1 MTEHSMQPT
10 SPTDALF
17 EALPDTPRQ
26 TAPSEAGKSAF
37 TRTGIL
43 PSQAI
48 RSMIAGGEITAAP
61 EIETNQIQPASLDLR
76 LGKVAYRIRASFLPG
91 PGATVRDKLT
101 ELKFHEIDL
110 TKGAVLEA
118 GCVYLVPL
126 IEQLKLRST
135 IAGFANP
142 KSSTGRLDVFT
153 RLIADRQDGFDAVE
167 EGYTGPLFAEICPR
181 TFSIKVRYGSRLN
194 QIRFRRR
201 VGQQLDADERP
212 GRVRDRALREIHS
225 DVGLVE
231 GEASIRE
238 GLNLSISLAPVPPT
252 GLVGYRARR
261 YAGVVDVDAVGA
273 YEANQYWEAVKLGE
287 DRRLVLD
294 PHEFYI
300 LASKESVSV
309 PPAYVA
315 EMAPFDP
322 LIGEY
327 RVHYAGFFDP
337 GFGYAEGKAPGAKA
351 VLEVRSLD
359 IPFILEDGQI
369 VGRLVYDRLTDIPDQ
384 IYGQGIGSHYQAQG
398 LKLSKHFK
406 QP

>member
-1 MTEHSMQPT
+1 MQRPAMP
-10 SPTDALF
+10 SASQRDRLF
-17 EALPDTPRQ
+17 EALPEDRPTS
-26 TAPSEAGKSAF
+26 APSEAPRSAF
-37 TRTGIL
+37 ARTGIL

-48 RSMIAGGEITAAP
+48 RAMIAGGEIVGAP
-61 EIETNQIQPASLDLR
+61 EIEANQVQPASLDLR
-76 LGKVAYRIRASFLPG
+76 LGKIAYRIRASFLPG
-91 PGATVRDKLT
+91 PDATVRDKLA

-110 TKGAVLEA
+110 TSGAVLEA

-153 RLIADRQDGFDAVE
+153 RLIADRQDGFDSVD
-167 EGYTGPLFAEICPR
+167 EGYSGPLFAEICPR
-181 TFSIKVRYGSRLN
+181 TFSIKARYGSRLN

-201 VGQQLDADERP
+201 VGQQLDAGEQP
-212 GRVRDRALREIHS
+212 GRVGDRALREIHS

-231 GEASIRE
+231 GEAAIRE
-238 GLNLSISLAPVPPT
+238 GLNLRISLGPLAPA

-261 YAGVVDVDAVGA
+261 YAGVVDVDAVA
-273 YEANQYWEAVKLGE
+273 TYEVNQFWETVHLGD

-337 GFGYAEGKAPGAKA
+337 GFGYAPGKAPGAKA

-369 VGRLVYDRLTDIPDQ
+369 VGRLIYDKLTEFPDQ
-384 IYGQGIGSHYQAQG
+384 VYGQDIGSHYQAQG

-406 QP
+406 QD

>member
-1 MTEHSMQPT
+1 MQPT

-91 PGATVRDKLT
+91 PGAPVRDKLT

-201 VGQQLDADERP
+201 VGQQLVADERP
-212 GRVRDRALREIHS
+212 GRVRDRTLREIHS

-238 GLNLSISLAPVPPT
+238 GLNLSISLAPIPPT

>member
-1 MTEHSMQPT
+1 MQPL
-10 SPTDALF
+10 SQSDKLF
-17 EALPDTPRQ
+17 EALPEDVQADPAAEAPRSVF
-26 TAPSEAGKSAF
+26 A
-37 TRTGIL
+37 RTGIL

-48 RSMIAGGEITAAP
+48 RAMIAGGEIIAAP
-61 EIETNQIQPASLDLR
+61 EIETDQIQPASLDLR

-91 PGATVRDKLT
+91 PDATVRDKLT

-153 RLIADRQDGFDAVE
+153 RLIADRQDGFDMVE
-167 EGYTGPLFAEICPR
+167 EGYSGPLFAEICPR

-201 VGQQLDADERP
+201 VGQQLDAGEQP
-212 GRVRDRALREIHS
+212 GRVGDRRLREIHS

-231 GEASIRE
+231 GEAAIRE
-238 GLNLSISLAPVPPT
+238 GLNLRISLAPIPAK
-252 GLVGYRARR
+252 GLIGYRARR
-261 YAGVVDVDAVGA
+261 YAGVVDVDAVGVYQA
-273 YEANQYWEAVKLGE
+273 DQFWEEVHLGA
-287 DRRLVLD
+287 DRRLILD

-359 IPFILEDGQI
+359 IPFVLEDGQI
-369 VGRLVYDRLTDIPDQ
+369 VGRLIYDKLTDIPDMV
-384 IYGQGIGSHYQAQG
+384 YGGGIGSHYQAQG

-406 QP
+406 QD

>member
-1 MTEHSMQPT
+1 M
-10 SPTDALF
+10 
-17 EALPDTPRQ
+17 
-26 TAPSEAGKSAF
+26 
-37 TRTGIL
+37 
-43 PSQAI
+43 
-48 RSMIAGGEITAAP
+48 
-61 EIETNQIQPASLDLR
+61 
-76 LGKVAYRIRASFLPG
+76 
-91 PGATVRDKLT
+91 
-101 ELKFHEIDL
+101 
-110 TKGAVLEA
+110 LEA

-153 RLIADRQDGFDAVE
+153 RLIADRQDGFDASRKAIRARCS
-167 EGYTGPLFAEICPR
+167 PRSARAPSPSRFATAR
-181 TFSIKVRYGSRLN
+181 GSTRSGSAAASASSSMPTSS
-194 QIRFRRR
+194 RGR
-201 VGQQLDADERP
+201 VG
-212 GRVRDRALREIHS
+212 DRALREIHS

-231 GEASIRE
+231 GEAAIRD
-238 GLNLSISLAPVPPT
+238 GLNLSISLAPVPPS

-261 YAGVVDVDAVGA
+261 YAGVIDVDEIGA
-273 YEANQYWEAVKLGE
+273 YDVGQYWEEVRLGN
-287 DRRLVLD
+287 DHRLVLD

-337 GFGYAEGKAPGAKA
+337 GFGYTEGKAPGAKA

-369 VGRLVYDRLTDIPDQ
+369 VGRLVYDKLTDIPDRSTAGHRLALPGARPEAVEALQ
-384 IYGQGIGSHYQAQG
+384 AGLGRAAAAAEHAELGAMRMAELDRAGLEHAAIGARGFGQRLAHLEGRIVG
-398 LKLSKHFK
+398 K
-406 QP
+406 QRAGQHDRSRGAFALHHHAARGAHHVVRVLVQDAPAALP

>member
-1 MTEHSMQPT
+1 MTMEGAAELFDPLPEKPSVTGAEPVR
-10 SPTDALF
+10 SAL
-17 EALPDTPRQ
+17 
-26 TAPSEAGKSAF
+26 

-43 PSQAI
+43 PSQGI
-48 RSMIAGGEITAAP
+48 RALIEAGEIRAAP
-61 EIETNQIQPASLDLR
+61 EIGADQIQPASLDLR
-76 LGKVAYRIRASFLPG
+76 LGRVAYRIRASFLPG
-91 PGATVRDKLT
+91 TNATVRDKLA

-110 TKGAVLEA
+110 TRGAVLEA

-135 IAGFANP
+135 IAAFANP

-153 RLIADRQDGFDAVE
+153 RMIADRQERFDAVE
-167 EGYTGPLFAEICPR
+167 EGYDGPLFAEICPR
-181 TFSIKVRYGSRLN
+181 SFSIKVHYGSRLN
-194 QIRFRRR
+194 QIRFLRR
-201 VGQQLDADERP
+201 VLQQHDAEEHP
-212 GRVRDRALREIHS
+212 GRVTDRHLKQIHS

-231 GEASIRE
+231 GDAAIRE
-238 GLNLSISLAPVPPT
+238 GLKLSVNLTPSPPS
-252 GLVGYRARR
+252 GIVGYRARR
-261 YAGVVDVDAVGA
+261 YAGVVDLDEVGA
-273 YEANQYWEAVKLGE
+273 YDVDQFWERVHVGE

-294 PHEFYI
+294 PNEFYI

-337 GFGYAEGKAPGAKA
+337 GFGYSAGRAPGAKA

-359 IPFILEDGQI
+359 IPFIMEDGQI
-369 VGRLVYDRLTDIPDQ
+369 VGRLVYDKLTDLPDTL
-384 IYGQGIGSHYQAQG
+384 YGQGIGSHYQAQG

-406 QP
+406 QN